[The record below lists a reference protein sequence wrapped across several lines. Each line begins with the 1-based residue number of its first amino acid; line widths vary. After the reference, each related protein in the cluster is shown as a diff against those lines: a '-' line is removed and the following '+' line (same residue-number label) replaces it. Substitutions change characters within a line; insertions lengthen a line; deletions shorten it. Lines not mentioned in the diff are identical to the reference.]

1 MQRLSRF
8 RELGTL
14 LLLLIVFVGTTIREP
29 RFLQPDSLNGI
40 LLWIPLL
47 VILGMGQMLVIV
59 TRGID
64 VSVGSI
70 VGVAGMVVGMLFRSN
85 PGLPVPV
92 GMLAGLGVGLVLGG
106 VNAAVIAWG
115 KVPPIIATLGTLSAY
130 RGLTFIVS
138 GGRQV
143 DSNDLPDALTDL
155 AQQGPVRL
163 GGLTIPWILILALGV
178 AGLTSLFV
186 RRTRAGRDVFALGS
200 NPDAARLRGVPVT
213 RTTFL
218 VYAVTGALA
227 GLAGVLYAARYG
239 FVNPATAGQGMEL
252 SVIAAVVIG
261 GTKVTGGSGTVL
273 GVLLGCLLLGTL
285 SVALAVLGIAATW
298 QQLVYGGV
306 ILVALLFDS
315 GLQRAL
321 GRLGEARR

>member
-1 MQRLSRF
+1 MSRLSRF

-14 LLLLIVFVGTTIREP
+14 VLLILVVAGAAIREP
-29 RFLQPDSLNGI
+29 RFLGPESINGI

-47 VILGMGQMLVIV
+47 VIIGMGQMLVIV

-64 VSVGSI
+64 VSVGSV
-70 VGVAGMVVGMLFRSN
+70 VGVSAMVVGMLFRDH

-92 GMLAGLGVGLVLGG
+92 GMLAGLGFGLLLGG

-138 GGRQV
+138 GGKQV
-143 DSNDLPDALTDL
+143 DSNDLPDALTNL
-155 AQQGPVRL
+155 AQEGPVRF
-163 GGLTIPWILILALGV
+163 GGLTVPWILLLALLV
-178 AGLTSLFV
+178 AGLTALFV
-186 RRTRAGRDVFALGS
+186 HRTRAGRDVFALGS
-200 NPDAARLRGVPVT
+200 NPDAAQLRGVPVM

-227 GLAGVLYAARYG
+227 GLAGVLYVSRFG

-252 SVIAAVVIG
+252 VVIAAVVIG
-261 GTKVTGGSGTVL
+261 GTKVTGGTGTVL
-273 GVLLGCLLLGTL
+273 GVLLGCLLLGAL
-285 SVALAVLGIAATW
+285 SQALAVLGIAATW

-306 ILVALLFDS
+306 ILIALLFDS

-321 GRLGEARR
+321 GRLGEART